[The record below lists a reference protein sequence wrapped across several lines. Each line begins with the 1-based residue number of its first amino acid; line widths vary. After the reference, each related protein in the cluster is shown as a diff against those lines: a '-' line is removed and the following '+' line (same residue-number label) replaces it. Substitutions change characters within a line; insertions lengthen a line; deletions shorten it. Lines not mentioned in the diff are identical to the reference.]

1 MPPCA
6 HARTLPPRLLRLFP
20 LLAVALVSAC
30 GGSEPTAKSPKLKDA
45 TPTAERDDLHGVRT
59 SSEIGG
65 MNEDEVDAVF
75 KKTLSTLERCLNKGA
90 ARVEFLS
97 GSVSFFLKVDS
108 AGKVDQAY
116 LERSTLGDRDT
127 EKCMLAAL
135 KSRTWPKPVGGE
147 HGLAKKSFDFDSPND
162 VRPPMEWD
170 SERAKTVLKKL
181 GDKLND
187 CRGGASGS
195 FEATAYVSTEG
206 SVITASVTPPN
217 ESGEAAVDCLV
228 DTLREASFPSPGSWP
243 AKITF
248 SL

>member
-1 MPPCA
+1 MPASP
-6 HARTLPPRLLRLFP
+6 RTPLRP
-20 LLAVALVSAC
+20 LLVPLALTLCAPFSLLAC
-30 GGSEPTAKSPKLKDA
+30 GGSEPAPKSQTVNDA
-45 TPTAERDDLHGVRT
+45 APTQERDHLHGVRT

-75 KKTLSTLERCLNKGA
+75 KTTLSSLSRCHNKGA

-116 LERSTLGDRDT
+116 LEHSTLGDRDT
-127 EKCMLAAL
+127 EKCMLSVL
-135 KSRTWPKPVGGE
+135 KSKTWPKPVGGE
-147 HGLAKKSFDFDSPND
+147 HGLAKKSFEFESPND

-170 SERAKTVLKKL
+170 SENAKKVLKKL
-181 GDKLND
+181 GDKLAD
-187 CRGGASGS
+187 CRSGASGS

-217 ESGEAAVDCLV
+217 EAGEAAVDCLV

>member
-1 MPPCA
+1 MLFCVHECA
-6 HARTLPPRLLRLFP
+6 VRSRRFVG
-20 LLAVALVSAC
+20 LALSLCALSAC
-30 GGSEPTAKSPKLKDA
+30 GGSEPSPKTPKLNDGA
-45 TPTAERDDLHGVRT
+45 PTAEADDLHGVRT

-75 KKTLSTLERCLNKGA
+75 KKSLPTLEKCLNKGA

-97 GSVSFFLKVDS
+97 GSVSFFLKVGS

-116 LERSTLGDRDT
+116 LEHSTLGDRET
-127 EKCMLAAL
+127 EKCMLSAL

-162 VRPPMEWD
+162 VRPPMDWD
-170 SERAKTVLKKL
+170 PEQAKGALKKL
-181 GDKLND
+181 GDKLNE
-187 CRGGASGS
+187 CRGNASGP

-217 ESGEAAVDCLV
+217 EAGEAAVDCLV
-228 DTLREASFPSPGSWP
+228 DALREASFPSPGSWP

>member
-1 MPPCA
+1 
-6 HARTLPPRLLRLFP
+6 
-20 LLAVALVSAC
+20 
-30 GGSEPTAKSPKLKDA
+30 
-45 TPTAERDDLHGVRT
+45 LHGVRT

-75 KKTLSTLERCLNKGA
+75 KTTLSTLEKCLNRGA

-116 LERSTLGDRDT
+116 LEHSTLGDRET
-127 EKCMLAAL
+127 EKCMLSTL
-135 KSRTWPKPVGGE
+135 KKRDWPKPVGGE
-147 HGLAKKSFDFDSPND
+147 HGLARKSFDFDSPND
-162 VRPPMEWD
+162 VRPPMDWD
-170 SERAKTVLKKL
+170 SEQAKSVLKKL
-181 GDKLND
+181 GGKLD
-187 CRGGASGS
+187 ECRDGASGS

-217 ESGEAAVDCLV
+217 EKGEAAVDCLV
-228 DTLREASFPSPGSWP
+228 ETLRGASFPSPGSWP